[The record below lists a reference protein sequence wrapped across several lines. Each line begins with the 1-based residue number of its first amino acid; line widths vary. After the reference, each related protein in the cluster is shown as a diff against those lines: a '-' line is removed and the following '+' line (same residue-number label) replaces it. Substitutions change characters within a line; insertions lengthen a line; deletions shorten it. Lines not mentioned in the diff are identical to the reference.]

1 MTVTFKAIA
10 TTTVGSSGAST
21 IDFTSIPSTYND
33 LQLFLSARGTSTAL
47 YARIT
52 INNSSSAIY
61 SLKTV
66 YGEGNATYASQSDA
80 NGTYFD
86 RFLMDSSA
94 YTASTF
100 SNGYIYIPD
109 YAGSNA
115 KSMLFDSVDEN
126 NASVAPMYLVGA
138 VWNST
143 SAINQ
148 ITLTPNTGS
157 FAQYSTATL
166 YGIKN
171 T

>member
-1 MTVTFKAIA
+1 MAATLKAIS
-10 TTTVGSSGAST
+10 TITVGSGGAST

-100 SNGYIYIPD
+100 ANGYIYIPD

-115 KSMLFDSVDEN
+115 KSMLFDSVIEN
-126 NASVAPMYLVGA
+126 NASTAQAYLVGGL
-138 VWNST
+138 WNST

-171 T
+171 N